1 MEESNILNGSSINF
15 GGCLNF
21 INTFNTN
28 LNQVIALQETT
39 FKQCKSNYLGGAI
52 SGLSYT
58 GLKNTFF
65 IECSSQIGGAIYA
78 IQELYNIDLNQN
90 SFEQNKAYLA
100 ANIVNKSPLKLKILE
115 ILEINQMNSNDKNL
129 FTQTNQY
136 LYPGLV
142 YIIRLSIDVDGEQHK
157 EYTNNNNFGNLY
169 QLLVSPSQN
178 FISQTPT
185 QLYSINFPFILW
197 SARDIS
203 FNGKQEI
210 ELEAIQ
216 IYLAQLYTLK
226 ESQYKIYNGCK
237 EQGMEKVY
245 LDKYSS
251 TQFICQYCEQM
262 EVSYYGVCQQC
273 QVEYFQQCYG
283 NYSEL
288 KSSYWR
294 SIYSVEPQDIYYCSN
309 NPSSCQGGSGI
320 GNELCNEGHVGA
332 QCLNCDLYGAYWNER
347 FSNVGF
353 FQCVK
358 CNSISSN
365 TIKIIVLLTILM
377 ENIAVIDIDF
387 YLHQDF
393 TISYLNLFHIKLI
406 HQSGYTFFFILVLVF
421 TLQSF
426 KLLLSL
432 FKLLNFSVQT

>member
-1 MEESNILNGSSINF
+1 MQSSNIINGSSINF

-21 INTFNTN
+21 INTFSA
-28 LNQVIALQETT
+28 NQNQDIKIYHTT
-39 FKQCKSNYLGGAI
+39 FKQCRSNYLGGAI
-52 SGLSYT
+52 SGISHI
-58 GLKNTFF
+58 GLGNNF

-78 IQELYNIDLNQN
+78 IQELKSDLDQN

-100 ANIVNKSPLKLKILE
+100 ANIVNKYPLKLKILE

-136 LYPGLV
+136 LYPGLT
-142 YIIRLSIDVDGEQHK
+142 YIIRLSIEVDGEQYN

-169 QLLVSPSQN
+169 NFLVSPSQN
-178 FISQTPT
+178 FISQTPN

-197 SARDIS
+197 SAKDIS
-203 FNGKQEI
+203 FSDKQVI

-226 ESQYKIYNGCK
+226 ENQYKIYNGCK

-251 TQFICQYCEQM
+251 TQFVCQYCEQM
-262 EVSYYGVCQQC
+262 KVSYYGVCQQC

-283 NYSEL
+283 NYSKL

-294 SIYSVEPQDIYYCSN
+294 SMYSVESKDIYYCSN

-320 GNELCNEGHVGA
+320 GNELCYEGHVGA

-358 CNSISSN
+358 
-365 TIKIIVLLTILM
+365 
-377 ENIAVIDIDF
+377 F
-387 YLHQDF
+387 
-393 TISYLNLFHIKLI
+393 
-406 HQSGYTFFFILVLVF
+406 LVLI
-421 TLQSF
+421 LQSL
-426 KLLLSL
+426 KLLLPL